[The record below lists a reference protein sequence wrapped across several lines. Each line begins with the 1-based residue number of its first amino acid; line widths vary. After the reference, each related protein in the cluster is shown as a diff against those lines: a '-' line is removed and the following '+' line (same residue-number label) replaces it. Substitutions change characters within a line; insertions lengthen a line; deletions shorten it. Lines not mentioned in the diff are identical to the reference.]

1 MRAVSGTAH
10 TADMGQEAS
19 TYDLLLIGGGSGV
32 GKSTVGREASAMLRD
47 AGTAHCLIEGDGM
60 DRIHPAPD
68 GDPHRTAVTERNIA
82 AVWANY
88 AALGQRRLIYT
99 DTVSILESQMIG
111 RAMGGDEVRVTC
123 VLLTAEEA
131 TVRQRLAAR
140 ETGSRLG
147 ARIERSLRTGHRL
160 AQEAPVGTVRVPTD
174 GRAVQ
179 DVAAQVV
186 RLAAW

>member
-1 MRAVSGTAH
+1 MRAASVAPH
-10 TADMGQEAS
+10 TADMDQEAS

-32 GKSTVGREASAMLRD
+32 GKSTVGHEVSAMLRD

-60 DRIHPAPD
+60 DHIHPAPG

-99 DTVSILESQMIG
+99 NTVSILESQMIG

-123 VLLTAEEA
+123 VLLTAGEA
-131 TVRQRLAAR
+131 TVRQRLAGR
-140 ETGSRLG
+140 ETGSQLG
-147 ARIERSLRTGHRL
+147 VHIERSLRMGRRL
-160 AQEAPVGTVRVPTD
+160 AEEAPVGTVRVPTD

-179 DVAAQVV
+179 DIAAQVV
-186 RLAAW
+186 RLTAW